1 MKLAIALLLVIFTIG
16 GIGYWYYNDTQSR
29 LEVLRENNAQLES
42 ANRTNTET
50 INRMVQDNLKLQ
62 AANEELAKAKQAAEE
77 RVSKLK
83 GLFAK
88 IQLEKEALDNA
99 AKTEEKINNGTK
111 KVFERFR
118 QLTATE

>member
-1 MKLAIALLLVIFTIG
+1 MRTLIAMLLVIAVIC
-16 GIGYWYYNDTQSR
+16 GIGYWYYNDSQAR
-29 LEVLRENNAQLES
+29 MEQLRENNAQLES
-42 ANRTNTET
+42 ANKANAET
-50 INRMVQDNLKLQ
+50 INRMIEDQVKLQ
-62 AANEELAKAKQAAEE
+62 AANEQLNKDKLKAEE

-88 IQLEKEALDNA
+88 IELEKEALEDA

-118 QLTATE
+118 KLTAIE